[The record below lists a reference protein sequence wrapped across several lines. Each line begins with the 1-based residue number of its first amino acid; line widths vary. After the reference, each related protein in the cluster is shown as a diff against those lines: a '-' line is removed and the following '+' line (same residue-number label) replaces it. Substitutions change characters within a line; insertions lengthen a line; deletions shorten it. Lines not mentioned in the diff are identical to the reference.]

1 MERNKIARVLYIYSI
16 LASILEGLFLL
27 VFMPQ
32 EIGMIAK
39 NEEFALLKWPGI
51 IGMYIIA
58 IVCFYAVYRFLS
70 VIKNIEHNNSF
81 CHDNVEHMKV
91 IGHCAFTV
99 GILIILGDLFVF
111 VLGLLHPGL
120 LLFSLIII
128 FIAGAFCVVSYS
140 LSSLIKQAV
149 YIKEENDLTI

>member
-1 MERNKIARVLYIYSI
+1 MLWKKCAPQAKKKFISYKDYERIVKDIATYEEYNALYFELLFTCIYAGIYS
-16 LASILEGLFLL
+16 ED
-27 VFMPQ
+27 
-32 EIGMIAK
+32 
-39 NEEFALLKWPGI
+39 
-51 IGMYIIA
+51 
-58 IVCFYAVYRFLS
+58 LS

-81 CHDNVEHMKV
+81 CNDNVEHMKV
-91 IGHCAFTV
+91 IGHCAFIV